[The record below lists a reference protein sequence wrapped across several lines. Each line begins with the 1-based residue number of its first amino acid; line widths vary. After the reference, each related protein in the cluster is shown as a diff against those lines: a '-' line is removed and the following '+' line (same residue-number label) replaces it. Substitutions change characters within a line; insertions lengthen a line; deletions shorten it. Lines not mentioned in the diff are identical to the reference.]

1 MAMCD
6 LMRPVLP
13 FISRVRSALQFF
25 LMSLVVSSLPVI
37 SIYAQTGGG
46 HTLYGDLKVDE
57 SQITGLKPMSFE
69 VVLFSRN
76 GSVLG
81 RQTVPKNG
89 RFRFEN
95 LSNGTFFITVM
106 LDNAAI
112 STNRITLSSAISTDY
127 RNDVSLEWR
136 PGPTGKKEEKSGVV
150 SGINRY
156 ARPPSNESA
165 FLKAGE
171 AIKKKDYDQAI
182 TILRQIVRGDP
193 KDFEAW
199 TELGTVYF
207 LIKDNDEAEKAYLQ
221 ALDKQPL
228 FILALVNLGKMRL
241 AQKNYE
247 GAIQILTK
255 AIAVKPPSVEAHYFL
270 GEAYLNSGKGS
281 KAVDYM
287 NEALRL
293 EPVTKAEIHLR
304 IAAIYDSVGLK
315 DLAAI
320 EYEKFLQKRS
330 NYAEKKK
337 LQKYIAEHK
346 KPQG

>member
-1 MAMCD
+1 MSF
-6 LMRPVLP
+6 VL
-13 FISRVRSALQFF
+13 IF
-25 LMSLVVSSLPVI
+25 LLVMSVQ
-37 SIYAQTGGG
+37 AQTGGG

-57 SQITGLKPMSFE
+57 SKTTGLKPMSFE
-69 VVLFSRN
+69 VVLYSRN

-95 LSNGTFFITVM
+95 LSNGTFFIIVM
-106 LDNAAI
+106 LDNSEI
-112 STNRITLSSAISTDY
+112 STSRITLSSAISTDY
-127 RNDVSLEWR
+127 RNDVFLEWR
-136 PGPTGKKEEKSGVV
+136 PGPSGKKEEKSGVV
-150 SGINRY
+150 SSANRY
-156 ARPPSNESA
+156 ERSASGESG
-165 FLKAGE
+165 FLKAEEAIKRKDYGE
-171 AIKKKDYDQAI
+171 AI
-182 TILRQIVRGDP
+182 TLLRQVVREDP

-207 LIKDNDEAEKAYLQ
+207 LQKNNDEAEKSYLQ

-228 FILALVNLGKMRL
+228 FILALVNLGKVRL
-241 AQKNYE
+241 AQKDYQ
-247 GAIQILTK
+247 GAIQILTR
-255 AIAVKPPSVEAHYFL
+255 AIVVKPPSAEANYFL
-270 GEAYLNSGKGS
+270 GEAYLNIGTGS

-287 NEALRL
+287 NEALRI
-293 EPVTKAEIHLR
+293 EPVTRAEIHLR

-315 DLAAI
+315 DLAAR

-346 KPQG
+346 KP

>member
-1 MAMCD
+1 
-6 LMRPVLP
+6 MRPVLP
-13 FISRVRSALQFF
+13 FLSRVRSALSLFF
-25 LMSLVVSSLPVI
+25 LPLIVFSLLLI
-37 SIYAQTGGG
+37 SIQAQTGGG

-81 RQTVPKNG
+81 RQTIPKNG

-106 LDNAAI
+106 LDNAEI
-112 STNRITLSSAISTDY
+112 STNRVTLSSAISTDY

-150 SGINRY
+150 SGVNRY
-156 ARPPSNESA
+156 ERPLSNESA
-165 FLKAGE
+165 FLKAEE
-171 AIKKKDYDQAI
+171 AVKKKDYDHAI
-182 TILRQIVRGDP
+182 SLLRQIVRDDP

-207 LIKDNDEAEKAYLQ
+207 LQKNNDEAEKAYLQ

-241 AQKNYE
+241 SQKNYD
-247 GAIQILTK
+247 GAIQILTM
-255 AIAVKPPSVEAHYFL
+255 AIAVKPPSVEANYFL
-270 GEAYLNSGKGS
+270 GEAYLNNGKGS

-293 EPVTKAEIHLR
+293 EPVTRAEIHLR

-315 DLAAI
+315 DLAAL

-346 KPQG
+346 KPQS

>member
-1 MAMCD
+1 
-6 LMRPVLP
+6 MRPVLP
-13 FISRVRSALQFF
+13 FITRTRISPPGF
-25 LMSLVVSSLPVI
+25 LVSLVLIFLFFVSLH
-37 SIYAQTGGG
+37 AQTGGG

-57 SQITGLKPMSFE
+57 SKITGLKPMSFE

-95 LSNGTFFITVM
+95 LSNGTFFIIVM
-106 LDNAAI
+106 LDNAEI
-112 STNRITLSSAISTDY
+112 STSRITLSSAINTDY
-127 RNDVSLEWR
+127 RNDVFLEWR
-136 PGPTGKKEEKSGVV
+136 PGPSGKKEEKSGVV
-150 SGINRY
+150 SSTNRY
-156 ARPPSNESA
+156 ERSAAGESG
-165 FLKAGE
+165 FLKAEE
-171 AIKKKDYDQAI
+171 AIKRKDYDQAK
-182 TILRQIVRGDP
+182 TLLRQIVREDP

-207 LIKDNDEAEKAYLQ
+207 LQKNNDEAEKSYLQ

-228 FILALVNLGKMRL
+228 FILALVNLGKVRL

-247 GAIQILTK
+247 GAIQILTR
-255 AIAVKPPSVEAHYFL
+255 AIAVKPPSVEANYFL
-270 GEAYLNSGKGS
+270 GEAYLNIGKGS

-293 EPVTKAEIHLR
+293 EPVTRAEIHLR

-315 DLAAI
+315 DLAAR
-320 EYEKFLQKRS
+320 EYETFLQKRS

-346 KPQG
+346 KL